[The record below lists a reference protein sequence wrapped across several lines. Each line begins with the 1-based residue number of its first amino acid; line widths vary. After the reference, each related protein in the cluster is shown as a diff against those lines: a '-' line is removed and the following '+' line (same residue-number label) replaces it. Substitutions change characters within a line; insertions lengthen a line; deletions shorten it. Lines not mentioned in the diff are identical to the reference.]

1 MSPPGF
7 GLLWSWLSRGMS
19 RTIPELRPPGKR
31 WLVAG
36 LGNYRLQGTRH
47 SVGMAVLNQLAQHLN
62 VADQW
67 KKQHQC
73 HADVAVACLGEAELV
88 LLKPRRFMNVNGLSV
103 AQAAKM
109 YQLAAEDIYLV
120 HDELDKPLGKLA
132 MKLGGSASGH
142 NGVRSCISC
151 LNSNA
156 LADLPTQGL
165 WNDTC
170 WTDSQQPS
178 KSNCPSCWSRPQ
190 NCYSATFSNGAWQ
203 EQRVQVT
210 PPDMT
215 GIGLPPWAR
224 A

>member
-1 MSPPGF
+1 MSPPGL

-19 RTIPELRPPGKR
+19 RTGPELQPPGKR

-67 KKQHQC
+67 RKQQQC
-73 HADVAVACLGEAELV
+73 HADVAIACLGEAELV
-88 LLKPRRFMNVNGLSV
+88 LLKPRQFMNVNGLSV

-151 LNSNA
+151 LNSNVMPR
-156 LADLPTQGL
+156 L
-165 WNDTC
+165 
-170 WTDSQQPS
+170 
-178 KSNCPSCWSRPQ
+178 
-190 NCYSATFSNGAWQ
+190 
-203 EQRVQVT
+203 RV
-210 PPDMT
+210 
-215 GIGLPPWAR
+215 GIGRPTHPGAVERYVLDRFTAAEQERLPQLLEQATELLLSHIQQRSLAGATCSSHPS
-224 A
+224 

>member
-151 LNSNA
+151 LNSNVMPRLRVGIGRPTHPGA
-156 LADLPTQGL
+156 VERYVLDRFTAAEQEQLPQLLEQATELLLSHIQQRSLAGAT
-165 WNDTC
+165 
-170 WTDSQQPS
+170 
-178 KSNCPSCWSRPQ
+178 CPSHPS
-190 NCYSATFSNGAWQ
+190 
-203 EQRVQVT
+203 
-210 PPDMT
+210 
-215 GIGLPPWAR
+215 
-224 A
+224 